1 MQAYRKEV
9 ELRFEELQQIYEMQQ
24 ERYEKQIAQLK
35 KELAD
40 TRKESARRLIICQE
54 KDNDLK
60 LLLGGGGD
68 VRELREMYDRIQT
81 NLEEIENS
89 GNCSL

>member
-1 MQAYRKEV
+1 
-9 ELRFEELQQIYEMQQ
+9 MQQ
-24 ERYEKQIAQLK
+24 ERYEKQIKQLK

-60 LLLGGGGD
+60 ILIGGGGD

-81 NLEEIENS
+81 NLEEMEESGTCPLKNQFMIEKMMKAMDE
-89 GNCSL
+89 

>member
-1 MQAYRKEV
+1 
-9 ELRFEELQQIYEMQQ
+9 MQQ
-24 ERYEKQIAQLK
+24 ERYEKQIKQLK

-60 LLLGGGGD
+60 ILIGGGGD

-81 NLEEIENS
+81 NLEEMEES
-89 GNCSL
+89 GNCSLKNQFMIEKMMKAMDE